1 MGKTGKVR
9 HGTQPNGETERGKE
23 KNERRKGTKERRQ
36 KMSREVQRSTEKQ
49 DKQGLQK
56 DPQV

>member
-9 HGTQPNGETERGKE
+9 PGMQCHGETEGGKE

-36 KMSREVQRSTEKQ
+36 ETSGGAQKSTEK
-49 DKQGLQK
+49 
-56 DPQV
+56 

>member
-9 HGTQPNGETERGKE
+9 HGIQPNGETERGKE

-36 KMSREVQRSTEKQ
+36 KMGREARKSTEKQ

>member
-9 HGTQPNGETERGKE
+9 HGMQPNGEIGGGKE

-36 KMSREVQRSTEKQ
+36 KMSREAQKSTEK
-49 DKQGLQK
+49 
-56 DPQV
+56 

>member
-9 HGTQPNGETERGKE
+9 HGMRPNGETEVGKE

-36 KMSREVQRSTEKQ
+36 KTSREA
-49 DKQGLQK
+49 
-56 DPQV
+56 

>member
-9 HGTQPNGETERGKE
+9 HGMQCNGETEGGKE

-36 KMSREVQRSTEKQ
+36 EMSREAQKSTEKQ
-49 DKQGLQK
+49 DKQGFRK
-56 DPQV
+56 DPEV